1 MRWTDC
7 HMKQSLSNCLW
18 GLRKCNCRW
27 DWHWPD
33 WTRRSHMPG
42 RNPHRKWSRDCSSTE
57 KVAPKLRTV
66 SFDRTVFADLF
77 CPSRSKYHEKNRE
90 TDWMPAQ
97 PTSICDRSEEHTSEL
112 QSLMRISYAVLCL
125 KQKKLTELTIMHTI
139 DTY

>member
-1 MRWTDC
+1 
-7 HMKQSLSNCLW
+7 MKQSLSNCLW

-27 DWHWPD
+27 DWQWPD

-97 PTSICDRSEEHTSEL
+97 PTRSEERRVGKECVSTCRSRWSPYHE
-112 QSLMRISYAVLCL
+112 
-125 KQKKLTELTIMHTI
+125 KKKKKK
-139 DTY
+139 

>member
-1 MRWTDC
+1 
-7 HMKQSLSNCLW
+7 
-18 GLRKCNCRW
+18 
-27 DWHWPD
+27 
-33 WTRRSHMPG
+33 MPG

-97 PTSICDRSEEHTSEL
+97 PTSICDRIRYLSDRGGKIGLS
-112 QSLMRISYAVLCL
+112 S
-125 KQKKLTELTIMHTI
+125 
-139 DTY
+139 